1 MPARP
6 KLRSVNFMTWT
17 QLHERMA
24 LMAGLIEKAVEN
36 PDAALHLNG
45 NLPDVERLFGSEENL
60 LLALQQRWM
69 TALAAKLDQ
78 AHYEGVP
85 AQLARAE
92 LAAQQPGLR
101 ALLDAA
107 AARSIRVRRLQHREP
122 TVAVLFD
129 GSPFGMRTIA

>member
-1 MPARP
+1 
-6 KLRSVNFMTWT
+6 
-17 QLHERMA
+17 
-24 LMAGLIEKAVEN
+24 MAGLIEKAVEN

-107 AARSIRVRRLQHREP
+107 AARSVRVRGLQRREP
-122 TVAVLFD
+122 RVAVQFD